1 VRALAAMGLSVR
13 LRGSGF
19 VTAQKPDAGQLVDS
33 GEVSVLDLR
42 RMPSDA
48 SKSAGGKD
56 Q

>member
-1 VRALAAMGLSVR
+1 MGLSVR

-19 VTAQKPDAGQLVDS
+19 VSVQTPEAGRLVDS

-42 RMPSDA
+42 RTLSDA
-48 SKSAGGKD
+48 AKSSGGKE